1 MKLQDYL
8 KKNKINQRA
17 FAKLV
22 GVTQPH
28 IQGIAKNTRNPS
40 IYLAKKIEMI
50 TKGQVSVIELLDI
63 NVNPK
68 IRNDHEKI

>member
-8 KKNKINQRA
+8 KENKINQRA

-28 IQGIAKNTRNPS
+28 IQGIAKNTRLPS
-40 IYLAKKIEMI
+40 VYLAKKIEI
-50 TKGQVSVIELLDI
+50 VTEGKVSAIELLG
-63 NVNPK
+63 
-68 IRNDHEKI
+68 IRIYEKN